1 MGLLDDIR
9 ADLTEA
15 MKAKD
20 KLTVSTLRSVVAA
33 VQEAEV
39 AGSAATTLDDKQIQ
53 KVIAA
58 HAKRR
63 VEAAEAF
70 EQGDRAEKAADERA
84 ELSVLEQYLPQQ
96 LPENALVEIVEL
108 VMAEGDYST
117 MADMGEAMKAVNGEV
132 AGRAEG
138 RVVADLVKSR
148 LSCTQRGRSPWLGF
162 FRHKT
167 AQLSLRLGAIQ
178 TPVTTSPMS
187 IYIGTSHRS

>member
-58 HAKRR
+58 QAKRR

-96 LPENALVEIVEL
+96 LPENALVEIVER

-138 RVVADLVKSR
+138 RVVADLGKSR
-148 LSCTQRGRSPWLGF
+148 LS
-162 FRHKT
+162 
-167 AQLSLRLGAIQ
+167 
-178 TPVTTSPMS
+178 
-187 IYIGTSHRS
+187 